1 MIAWLA
7 ATLLSGAGFFL
18 SLGLGTQWYLAW
30 IAPAPVLWYA
40 FSRGRSR
47 PSFLAAFVSYTLGAT
62 NFLPA
67 YGSIMP
73 TVVLAQ
79 ILCGPALI
87 FALAVVVARYVHA
100 RLGPVAGVL
109 AFATAFAGAD
119 FLVSFLPAGGAATSP
134 ANSQVDMPVMAQA
147 AALGGFAAITF
158 LIGLVAAVI
167 AEAARRR
174 SLAWSLASV
183 GILAIIAG
191 FGALRMS
198 ARAESTT
205 RVALIGGND
214 LVGNTGDYEEA
225 RTTQILATY
234 AASVRALAGKHVNL
248 VVLPENSGRLAGA
261 WGPKALAPL
270 ASAARE
276 IGATVVVGY
285 NGDFAGAR
293 RNLATALAPDGNSAT
308 YAKRHLV
315 LGLETR
321 FFIPGNGSLILADG
335 IEPEICKDMDFPAT
349 IRRDAIANRPQMFA
363 VPAWDFGADGWS
375 HARPA
380 ILRSIETGTPLAR
393 SARDGLLTLND
404 RFGRL
409 AASKPVGAG
418 PTTVV
423 GDLPLHGRGGDT
435 LYARVGNAF
444 GWACLLTVLALV
456 TASIARRYRD
466 E

>member
-7 ATLLSGAGFFL
+7 ATLLSGLGFFL

-30 IAPAPVLWYA
+30 FAPAPVLWYA
-40 FSRGRSR
+40 FSRGRAG
-47 PSFLAAFVSYTLGAT
+47 PSFVAAFASYTLGAT

-73 TVVLAQ
+73 MAVLAQ
-79 ILCGPALI
+79 LLCGPALV
-87 FALAVVVARYVHA
+87 FALTVVMARYVHA
-100 RLGPVAGVL
+100 RLGSVAGVL
-109 AFATAFAGAD
+109 AFAAGFAGAD
-119 FLVSFLPAGGAATSP
+119 FLVSFMPAGGAATSP

-147 AALGGFAAITF
+147 AALGGFAAVTF
-158 LIGLVAAVI
+158 LIGLVAALI

-174 SLAWSLASV
+174 SSTWLLAAV
-183 GILAIIAG
+183 GVIAIVFG

-198 ARAESTT
+198 RLGESTS

-214 LVGNTGDYEEA
+214 LVGNTGDFEEA
-225 RTTQILATY
+225 HTTQILATY
-234 AASVRALAGKHVNL
+234 AAGVRALAGQHVTV
-248 VVLPENSGRLAGA
+248 VVLPENSGRLAPA
-261 WGPKALAPL
+261 WGERALAPL
-270 ASAARE
+270 AAAARE

-285 NGDFAGAR
+285 NGEFSGAR
-293 RNLATALAPDGNSAT
+293 RNLATTLGPHGDRAT

-315 LGLETR
+315 VGLETR
-321 FFIPGNGSLILADG
+321 FFSPGNDPVILANG
-335 IEPEICKDMDFPAT
+335 VEPEICKDMDFPAT
-349 IRRDAIANRPQMFA
+349 IRRDAAANRPRMFA

-409 AASKPVGAG
+409 VAEKPVGAG
-418 PTTVV
+418 PTTLV
-423 GDLPLHGRGGDT
+423 GDLPIHDRGGDT
-435 LYARVGNAF
+435 LYARIGDAF
-444 GWACLLTVLALV
+444 AWICVLTALALAA
-456 TASIARRYRD
+456 ASTLRRKRHA
-466 E
+466 